1 MPLIDYKERAQLWR
15 WIAIGRDHDDVLLP
29 LYRHWLE
36 NKEELSLDVCDRA
49 DAVTPPPRM

>member
-1 MPLIDYKERAQLWR
+1 MIDYKERAQLWR
-15 WIAIGRDHDDVLLP
+15 WIAIGRDQDDVLLP